1 MQKLR
6 IVTLGISGGGSLN
19 RPFRD
24 ARRFPYCSPYS
35 HVHVRRESL
44 GFDIVLW
51 PFSVAACRTLHRSI
65 RNFFV
70 AIKGGALHRVA
81 GERRDGQG
89 DVYSTTSTV
98 FLQPRQVSQE
108 VYPQVSLANPP
119 HAGSS

>member
-1 MQKLR
+1 VGDR
-6 IVTLGISGGGSLN
+6 
-19 RPFRD
+19 
-24 ARRFPYCSPYS
+24 
-35 HVHVRRESL
+35 SL
-44 GFDIVLW
+44 GRFATPADFPIVARTHMYTYAAKVWDLYIVLW